1 MILVDKR
8 ERDAAFT
15 QFVREA
21 TPSLTRTAW
30 LLTGSRDAAADL
42 VQAAFVK
49 TYASWGRVRHEDAL
63 AYARK
68 VLTNEH
74 VDRWRRRHGEIAVA
88 EVADRADRA
97 VHPDGSVDDRDEI
110 TRLLSLLP
118 PQQRVVVVLRYYN
131 DLSERAVAD
140 HLGISVGA
148 VKSAAS
154 RGLATLR
161 THYPAPAGGVS

>member
-1 MILVDKR
+1 MVLGSKR
-8 ERDAAFT
+8 ERDEAFT
-15 QFVREA
+15 VFVREA

-49 TYASWGRVRHEDAL
+49 TYASWGRVRGDDAL
-63 AYARK
+63 AYTRR
-68 VLTNEH
+68 VLANEH
-74 VDRWRRRHGEIAVA
+74 VDRWRRRHGEVAVP
-88 EVADRADRA
+88 EIHDRPGR
-97 VHPDGSVDDRDEI
+97 PDGTVEDRDEI
-110 TRLLSLLP
+110 TRLLALLP
-118 PQQRVVVVLRYYN
+118 PQQRTVVVLRYYN
-131 DLSERAVAD
+131 DLSERAAAD